1 MANKTTT
8 TNTERQVRCNQ
19 GYNSESSSAEDKE
32 LNYFLGIE
40 QQQQTLSSEIVG
52 AIPNGVGNK
61 QYATHLRVLD
71 SGVFGSLVDKNI
83 IHACPN

>member
-1 MANKTTT
+1 MKRKLVANKTTT

-40 QQQQTLSSEIVG
+40 QQQTLSSEIVG
-52 AIPNGVGNK
+52 AIPNGVGSK
-61 QYATHLRVLD
+61 KYATHLGVLD
-71 SGVFGSLVDKNI
+71 SGAFGSRVD
-83 IHACPN
+83 